1 MIISFINGTKRN
13 KLKNIFRYTYIICI
27 EIDIQ
32 YVNNILEEQKKVK
45 AVDNGAGGDSAGLPK
60 EMTQTQ
66 SMFSNKLLESYNR
79 DIINSMFKKDE
90 FYLFTMECMEMIA
103 GVSEIKD
110 SGSFSIADMKL
121 KEARIDKIKKMD
133 ISNEKHRK
141 KLYD

>member
-1 MIISFINGTKRN
+1 
-13 KLKNIFRYTYIICI
+13 
-27 EIDIQ
+27 
-32 YVNNILEEQKKVK
+32 
-45 AVDNGAGGDSAGLPK
+45 
-60 EMTQTQ
+60 MTQTQ

-141 KLYD
+141 KL